1 MTQYSVDL
9 DVYSL
14 ILQSSMCVNIVI
26 SVVNIEIKAL
36 FGFFHIV
43 FAILFSNL
51 NFYLYFRINSSISLK
66 KKNTEP
72 IVIFI
77 KIMLNL

>member
-1 MTQYSVDL
+1 MTQHSVDL

-14 ILQSSMCVNIVI
+14 ILQSSMYVNTVV

-36 FGFFHIV
+36 FGFFHTV

-51 NFYLYFRINSSISLK
+51 NFYLYFRINSSIS
-66 KKNTEP
+66 
-72 IVIFI
+72 
-77 KIMLNL
+77 